1 MAVLNEEGLP
11 QLRIS
16 PVYRR
21 LLDKTGAGAAASRTT
36 RRAPT

>member
-1 MAVLNEEGLP
+1 MKGLP

-21 LLDKTGAGAAASRTT
+21 LLDKGGEPDG
-36 RRAPT
+36 RAPT